1 MVIDWFT
8 VGAQA
13 LNFLILVWLLKR
25 FLYKPVLDAL
35 DAREKRIAGALAAAH
50 AKQSEAEAEREE
62 LRRKNE
68 EFDERREMLLSQAA
82 QEAGAERRRLLT
94 QARQAAEDLR
104 SRQEEAL
111 RREHQSL
118 RDEITHRTGEEVFAI
133 ARRAL
138 SDLAGASLEQR
149 VIEVFLRRLQE
160 PDGGAKESFAQVLKT
175 TSEPVLARSAFEL
188 SPEQQTE
195 IRQALRKTFSAD
207 VPVEFE
213 TAPRAISGLELTV
226 RGRKIAWSLADYL
239 ASLERSVGQ
248 WLGNQARSPAESE
261 KAARAESQTEGKE
274 ADSEEPK

>member
-8 VGAQA
+8 AGAQA

-35 DAREKRIAGALAAAH
+35 DAREKRIAGALAAAQ
-50 AKQSEAEAEREE
+50 AKRSEAEAEREA
-62 LRRKNE
+62 LRRKNA
-68 EFDERREMLLSQAA
+68 EFEVRREMLLSQAA

-118 RDEITHRTGEEVFAI
+118 RDEITRRTGEEVFAI

-149 VIEVFLRRLQE
+149 VIEVFIRRLQE

-175 TSEPVLARSAFEL
+175 SSEPVRARSAFEL
-188 SPEQQTE
+188 SPEQQNE
-195 IRQALRKTFSAD
+195 IRQALRMTFAAD

-248 WLGNQARSPAESE
+248 WLRNPARSPAESE
-261 KAARAESQTEGKE
+261 KAARAESKTEGKK
-274 ADSEEPK
+274 AVNEEPK